1 MLILKV
7 LTSNSVLFNPL
18 VFIFFVE
25 KKDKEEREREVWMD
39 LVRLRVNYA
48 GGLCLQDCRNM
59 ERLN

>member
-25 KKDKEEREREVWMD
+25 KKDKEERGLDGFGQTQSKLCRRVMSS
-39 LVRLRVNYA
+39 RLQKY
-48 GGLCLQDCRNM
+48 GTLELS
-59 ERLN
+59 